1 MADQTGPRKYW
12 RESDA
17 RAFVQEYAASGLTI
31 EAFAETRGISAQRLQ
46 RWHKRF
52 GLRAELAVCHGRK
65 ETASAAP
72 AQVRIA
78 RVERVAPSQAVTP
91 GAVLTIEVGSARAL
105 VPAGFDAQTV
115 RAVVE
120 ALLDAHGGAR

>member
-17 RAFVQEYAASGLTI
+17 RAFVQEYAASGLTLA
-31 EAFAETRGISAQRLQ
+31 AFAEARGISAQRLQ
-46 RWHKRF
+46 RWHKRL
-52 GLRAELAVCHGRK
+52 GLRAELAVCNGRK
-65 ETASAAP
+65 ETASAAS

-78 RVERVAPSQAVTP
+78 RVERVAPSQPATP
-91 GAVLTIEVGSARAL
+91 GAVLTIEIGGARAL
-105 VPAGFDAQTV
+105 VPAGFDAPTV

-120 ALLDAHGGAR
+120 ALVGVRGGAR